1 MRNKLQ
7 LMFIFIAAS
16 IFVGAVSG
24 QGIGDRNRPSE
35 GGSHLISGKVYQP
48 DGKPAAGVKL
58 SISSPEIPGSTTNT
72 NNDGQFTFS
81 GLPAGNYMITVRANG
96 YQTENESMTI
106 ERFAAAGQGYQMT
119 FHLRVLGQT
128 KTIPTAR
135 SNARLVGVP
144 KDAVDKFEKGIDK
157 MSKNDAKGAVA
168 SFDEAIAAYP
178 QFAAAFYEKGA
189 AYLKLSDPD
198 KATESF
204 VKAISID
211 NTYLEA
217 KYGYGLAQFQRKNYE
232 VSAAAFNDVLQQK
245 QDMPEAHL
253 NLGISLFY
261 LKNVDAAEAELKK
274 SVSTKG
280 GEDLALAHLY
290 LGQIY
295 AEKKRNADAA
305 TELQKYLDLAPKAP
319 NAERIK
325 SAIANLKKQS

>member
-1 MRNKLQ
+1 
-7 LMFIFIAAS
+7 
-16 IFVGAVSG
+16 
-24 QGIGDRNRPSE
+24 
-35 GGSHLISGKVYQP
+35 
-48 DGKPAAGVKL
+48 
-58 SISSPEIPGSTTNT
+58 
-72 NNDGQFTFS
+72 
-81 GLPAGNYMITVRANG
+81 GNYMITVRANG